1 MIPTASPLQAKLDA
15 ARKELLDLGL
25 RNPML
30 NYRPSRARG
39 LVLVDEL
46 PAEVFRRLVVDG
58 KAFSFLAAEG
68 ERAEGWLADP
78 EGEVPAPA
86 GEKAARHTDTRLQ
99 TALPPAELQKVLL
112 NTFYAARTFVEEQ
125 GANVLYLALGMLEW
139 DEAEKPDV
147 RRAPL
152 LLVPV
157 ELARTSAL
165 ARFNLKWTGEDPGE
179 NLSLQA
185 KLRADFGLALPPLPP
200 AEDLDVEAY
209 LQAVAAAVAERG
221 WRVDAQ
227 AVALGFFAFGKY
239 FMYRDLD
246 AEQWPQALRPDAH
259 PVLAAL
265 LDQGFREPPAEFGE
279 DDQLDTKLPPDV
291 PASVVDLD
299 GSQAL
304 AVLGVRAGRNVVIQG
319 PPGTGKS
326 QTITNIVAD
335 AIARGR
341 TVLFVAEK
349 MAALEVVKR
358 RLDAVGLGD
367 ACLELHSHKTSKRA
381 VLEELARTWGLGRPR
396 VPAAAADDAGL
407 HAELRERLNA
417 YAAAANAP
425 VGESGV
431 TPHESVGEL
440 LALWRETPDARL
452 PDAAVPHDLRAW
464 TGAAYKRRAALLGEV
479 VARLRDTGPIARH
492 PFRGARLTALP
503 PGRDVEVRE
512 AVKAAREA
520 TTRLSAAIAPLANR
534 LGMPAPATRDGA
546 MQVVLAADRAGRGP
560 DLTGV
565 SVADRG
571 WVARQVRLKALLE
584 AGARLADLMREWG
597 EVVVPAAWDMDLA
610 AARVAIAAHGRRLFR
625 FFNGE
630 WRRAN
635 STLRGIC
642 LGAPPAAHERRLAL
656 LDALAEGRRHR
667 ALIRAEDSLGEA
679 LFEGPWA
686 AEGSDWDALSR
697 IFDWVRDLHE
707 EVDAGRLP
715 TGLLAFLEAN
725 PRGLPDAP
733 ELVPAGAALDT
744 FDAAWSRLVARL
756 EWAPAAEDP
765 ALGRQAF
772 ADLEARLDRWF
783 LSPEALQGLAS
794 FNRLAGQLEAEGLG
808 ALARHVTGPDGA
820 ELAPR
825 LPAAFARAWHETL
838 LDRAMRE
845 RPALAAFDGASHE
858 IQRDRF
864 RKLDRL
870 VIEHTRAKL
879 ATAHWEGL
887 PRSEGA
893 GQWALLRREMEKKAR
908 HLPIRQL
915 IGKAGH
921 AVQAIKPV
929 FMMSPLSI
937 ATFLP
942 PGGLVFDL
950 VVFDEASQVKP
961 VDAFG
966 AIMRGAQVVV
976 VGDKRQMPPTS
987 FFDTLANPD
996 AADAAEDEDAVT
1008 ADFESVLGLF
1018 EAQGA
1023 PQHMLR
1029 WHYRSRH
1036 ESLIAVSNAEFYE
1049 NRLVVFPSPD
1059 ADREEA
1065 GLRFHHLADAVYD
1078 RGGSRTNAAEARAVA
1093 QGVLAHARTRPDLSL
1108 GVAAFSVAQAT
1119 AIQTEVEKVRRAH
1132 PEAEGFFASAHR
1144 HEPFFVKNLETVQGD
1159 ERDVMLVSVGY
1170 GRDAEGKVAMNFGP
1184 LNQEGGE
1191 RRLNVLITR
1200 ARLRCEVFSSIR
1212 GDEIRAGER
1221 EPRGVSALRRFLTY
1235 AETGRLEGPTGT
1247 LRALDP
1253 DAFADEVV
1261 QALTAAGWDVT
1272 REVGVEGGL
1281 IDVAVRDPQ
1290 RPGRYLLGVVC
1301 DGAAYGG
1308 ARTARDRDRLREQV
1322 LGSLGWRLYHAWCI
1336 DWLRRPDHE
1345 RRRLV
1350 TAVEAA
1356 AQEAER
1362 ADEAE
1367 PMPATEGGPAAQQ
1380 RLGAPTPRPA
1390 VERDQATPEAV
1401 RQAPV
1406 PSYRLAEPHV
1416 RLDNRDLPDI
1426 SVNVVAGWIAEV
1438 VAVEGPVHLAEVA
1451 RRIAAA
1457 GGVKRPGPRFRAAL
1471 EDAVGFALRQGIERR
1486 GDFLWA
1492 TGMAAAPLRDRSGLP
1507 PASKKLEWV
1516 SPEELDA
1523 AIVRAVADALGLQPA
1538 QAAVEGLKLLG
1549 FARPGEPARARAEAA
1564 VEGLIVAGRLARR
1577 GELVVPGE
1585 MENG

>member
-1 MIPTASPLQAKLDA
+1 MHPTASPLQAKLDA

-30 NYRPSRARG
+30 NHRPSRARG

-46 PAEVFRRLVVDG
+46 PAEVWRRLVVDG

-78 EGEVPAPA
+78 EGEAPAPA
-86 GEKAARHTDTRLQ
+86 GEKAPRHTDTKLQ
-99 TALPPAELQKVLL
+99 TAIPPGELQKVLL
-112 NTFYAARTFVEEQ
+112 NTFYAARTFIEEQ

-139 DEAEKPDV
+139 TEPDKPDV

-157 ELARTSAL
+157 ELSRTSAF
-165 ARFNLKWTGEDPGE
+165 ARFHLRWTGEDPGE
-179 NLSLQA
+179 NLSLAA
-185 KLRADFGLALPPLPP
+185 KLRADFGLALPPLPAP
-200 AEDLDVEAY
+200 EDLDPPAY
-209 LQAVAAAVAERG
+209 FAQVAAAVAERG
-221 WRVDAQ
+221 WRVDDQ

-239 FMYRDLD
+239 LMYRDLD
-246 AEQWPQALRPDAH
+246 AEQWPAELRPDGH

-265 LDQGFREPPAEFGE
+265 LDQGFREPPAEFSEGE
-279 DDQLDTKLPPDV
+279 VLDERLPPEV
-291 PASVVDLD
+291 PASVVDQD

-335 AIARGR
+335 ALARGR
-341 TVLFVAEK
+341 SVLFVAEK

-381 VLEELARTWGLGRPR
+381 VLEELQRSIGLGRPR

-407 HAELRERLNA
+407 HLELRDRLNA
-417 YAAAANAP
+417 YAKAANEPIGA
-425 VGESGV
+425 SGT
-431 TPHESVGEL
+431 TPHEAIGEL
-440 LALWRETPDARL
+440 LALWRTAPEARL
-452 PDAAVPHDLRAW
+452 PDMAVPPDLRDW
-464 TGAAYKRRAALLGEV
+464 PGAAFKKRAALLDEV

-492 PFRGARLTALP
+492 PYRGARLTELP
-503 PGRDVEVRE
+503 PGRDGEIRE

-520 TTRLSAAIAPLANR
+520 TTRLAAAVAPIANL
-534 LGMPAPATRDGA
+534 LGMPAPGTRDGA

-565 SVADRG
+565 DVADRA
-571 WVARQVRLKALLE
+571 WVARQVRLKALLD
-584 AGARLADLMREWG
+584 AGARLAELTTRWG
-597 EVVVPAAWDMDLA
+597 DRVVPEAWDQDLA
-610 AARVAIAAHGRRLFR
+610 ATRAAIAEHGDDFFLFRLF
-625 FFNGE
+625 NAD
-630 WRRAN
+630 WRRAEG
-635 STLRGIC
+635 TLRRISR
-642 LGAPPAAHERRLAL
+642 GAPPTDHAERLAL

-667 ALIRAEDSLGEA
+667 ALVREDNALGEA

-686 AEGSDWDALSR
+686 ALGSDWGALGR

-715 TGLLAFLEAN
+715 QGLLAFLEAN
-725 PRGLPDAP
+725 PRGLPEAP
-733 ELVPAGAALDT
+733 ELAPAAAALDA
-744 FDAAWSRLVARL
+744 FDAAWARLVARL
-756 EWAPAAEDP
+756 DWVPPAEEP

-783 LSPEALQGLAS
+783 LAPDALQGIAAY
-794 FNRLAGQLEAEGLG
+794 NRLAVQLEGEGLG
-808 ALARHVTGPDGA
+808 AIARAVAGPDGV
-820 ELAPR
+820 ELAPQ
-825 LPAAFARAWHETL
+825 LPAAFRRAWLETL
-838 LDRAMRE
+838 LDRAVRE
-845 RPALAAFDGASHE
+845 RPALATFDGAGHE

-864 RKLDRL
+864 RGLDRL

-879 ATAHWEGL
+879 AAQHWDGL
-887 PRSEGA
+887 PRTEGA

-915 IGKAGH
+915 LAKAGN

-937 ATFLP
+937 ATFLA
-942 PGGLVFDL
+942 PGSLVFDL

-987 FFDTLANPD
+987 FFDTLADPET
-996 AADAAEDEDAVT
+996 APDEDATT

-1036 ESLIAVSNAEFYE
+1036 ESLIAVSNAEFYDD
-1049 NRLVVFPSPD
+1049 RLVVFPSPD

-1078 RGGSRTNAAEARAVA
+1078 RGGTRTNAGEARAVA
-1093 QGVLAHARTRPDLSL
+1093 EAVLAHARTRPDLSL

-1119 AIQTEVEKVRRAH
+1119 AIQAEVEKVRRAH
-1132 PEAEGFFASAHR
+1132 PEAEGFFAAHA

-1212 GDEIRAGER
+1212 ADEIRAGDA
-1221 EPRGVSALRRFLTY
+1221 EPRGVAALRRFLAY
-1235 AETGRLEGPTGT
+1235 AETGRLERPGAAP
-1247 LRALDP
+1247 RAALAAADGLAAEVA
-1253 DAFADEVV
+1253 DALA
-1261 QALTAAGWDVT
+1261 AAGWEAT
-1272 REVGVEGGL
+1272 REVGVAGGL
-1281 IDVAVRDPQ
+1281 VDVAVRDPQ

-1301 DGAAYGG
+1301 DGEAYG
-1308 ARTARDRDRLREQV
+1308 AATTARDRDRLREQV
-1322 LGSLGWRLYHAWCI
+1322 LEGLGWRLHHAWCV
-1336 DWLRRPDHE
+1336 DWMRRPDHE
-1345 RRRLV
+1345 RRRLIQ
-1350 TAVEAA
+1350 AVEAA
-1356 AQEAER
+1356 AQAADREEEAEAAAPGPVTALERDMPVPEGVR
-1362 ADEAE
+1362 AAPIPPYRMAE
-1367 PMPATEGGPAAQQ
+1367 P
-1380 RLGAPTPRPA
+1380 R
-1390 VERDQATPEAV
+1390 
-1401 RQAPV
+1401 
-1406 PSYRLAEPHV
+1406 V
-1416 RLDNRDLPDI
+1416 RLEGRELPDVP
-1426 SVNVVAGWIAEV
+1426 VNLVAGWIAEV
-1438 VAVEGPVHLAEVA
+1438 VAVEGPVHLAEVG
-1451 RRIAAA
+1451 RRIAGA

-1471 EDAVGFALRQGIERR
+1471 EDAVGFALRQGLERR

-1492 TGMAAAPLRDRSGLP
+1492 TGMTAAPLRDRSGLP
-1507 PASKKLEWV
+1507 ATSKKLEHV

-1523 AIVRAVADALGLQPA
+1523 AIARAVTDALGLAPA

-1564 VEGLIVAGRLARR
+1564 VEGLIAARRLARQ
-1577 GELVVPGE
+1577 GDVVVPGE
-1585 MENG
+1585 G

>member
-1 MIPTASPLQAKLDA
+1 MIPTRSSLQAKLDA

-39 LVLVDEL
+39 VVLVDEL
-46 PAEVFRRLVVDG
+46 PGEVYRRLVVDG
-58 KAFSFLAAEG
+58 KAYSFLAAED
-68 ERAEGWLADP
+68 ERGDA
-78 EGEVPAPA
+78 
-86 GEKAARHTDTRLQ
+86 RLQ
-99 TALPPAELQKVLL
+99 TALPPAELQRVLL
-112 NTFYAARTFVEEQ
+112 NTYYAARTFIEEQ

-139 DEAEKPDV
+139 QEPDKPDV

-152 LLVPV
+152 VLVPV
-157 ELARTSAL
+157 ELSRTSAQ
-165 ARFNLKWTGEDPGE
+165 ARFHLRWSGEDLGE
-179 NLSLQA
+179 NLSLAARLQ
-185 KLRADFGLALPPLPP
+185 ADFGLELPPLPS
-200 AEDLDVEAY
+200 AEDLDLAAY
-209 LQAVAAAVAERG
+209 FEAVAALAAERG
-221 WRVDAQ
+221 WRLDDQ
-227 AVALGFFAFGKY
+227 AVALGFFAFGKF

-246 AEQWPQALRPDAH
+246 AEQWPDDLHPDRH

-265 LDQGFREPPAEFGE
+265 LETGFREPPAALGE
-279 DDQLDTKLPPDV
+279 DDHLDEKLPPDV

-335 AIARGR
+335 AIAQGR

-381 VLEELARTWGLGRPR
+381 VLAELLRTCGLGRPR
-396 VPAAAADDAGL
+396 LPAAAADDADL

-417 YAAAANAP
+417 YAAAANEP

-431 TPHESVGEL
+431 TPHEAVGEL
-440 LALWRETPDARL
+440 LALWREAAEARL
-452 PDAAVPHDLRAW
+452 PDAAVPADLPSW
-464 TGAAYKRRAALLGEV
+464 PGAAYKRRAALLTEL
-479 VARLRDTGPIARH
+479 VARLADTGPIVRH
-492 PFRGARLTALP
+492 PYRGARLTELA

-520 TTRLSAAIAPLANR
+520 TTRLSAAVAPLANR
-534 LGMPAPATRDGA
+534 LGMTPPNTRDA
-546 MQVVLAADRAGRGP
+546 TMQVVLAADRAGRGP

-565 SVADRG
+565 RVGDRG

-584 AGARLADLMREWG
+584 AGARLADLMRAWG
-597 EVVVPAAWDMDLA
+597 DAVVTEAWDQDFA
-610 AARVAIAAHGRRLFR
+610 GIRAAIAAHGERFFR

-635 STLRGIC
+635 HTLRGIC
-642 LGAPPAAHERRLAL
+642 REAPPATHAQRLAL

-667 ALIRAEDSLGEA
+667 ALIRSEGSLAEA

-686 AEGSDWDALSR
+686 AEGSDWDALTR

-715 TGLLAFLEAN
+715 AGLLAFLDAN
-725 PRGLPDAP
+725 PRGLPDAA
-733 ELVPAGAALDT
+733 ELPPAAEALDA
-744 FDAAWSRLVARL
+744 FDAAWARL
-756 EWAPAAEDP
+756 IARLDWAPPAGEP
-765 ALGRQAF
+765 ALGQQGF

-783 LSPEALQGLAS
+783 LAPEALQGLAS
-794 FNRLAGQLEAEGLG
+794 FNRMAAQLEAEGLG
-808 ALARHVTGPDGA
+808 ALARHVASAEGA
-820 ELAPR
+820 ALTPR

-845 RPALAAFDGASHE
+845 RPALASFDGAGHD

-864 RKLDRL
+864 RTLDQL
-870 VIEHTRAKL
+870 VLEHTRARL
-879 ATAHWEGL
+879 AGAHWEGL
-887 PRSEGA
+887 PRGEGG
-893 GQWALLRREMEKKAR
+893 GQWAVLRREMEKKSR

-915 IGKAGH
+915 IAKAGH

-942 PGGLVFDL
+942 PGSLVFDL

-987 FFDTLANPD
+987 FFDTLTGPE
-996 AADAAEDEDAVT
+996 AAEDEDAVT

-1036 ESLIAVSNAEFYE
+1036 ESLIAVSNSEFYE
-1049 NRLVVFPSPD
+1049 NRLVIFPSPD

-1065 GLRFHHLADAVYD
+1065 GLRFHHLPAAIYD
-1078 RGGSRTNAAEARAVA
+1078 RGGTRTNAGEARAVA
-1093 QGVLAHARTRPDLSL
+1093 GAVLAHARTRPDLSL
-1108 GVAAFSVAQAT
+1108 GVAAFSVAQAA
-1119 AIQTEVEKVRRAH
+1119 AIQAEVEQARRAH
-1132 PEAEGFFASAHR
+1132 PEAEAFFAGGHP

-1170 GRDAEGKVAMNFGP
+1170 GRDADGKVAMNFGP
-1184 LNQEGGE
+1184 LNQDGGE

-1212 GDEIRAGER
+1212 GDDIRSGPDA
-1221 EPRGVSALRRFLTY
+1221 PRGVAALQRFLTY
-1235 AETGRLEGPTGT
+1235 AETGRLEGPAGAERRTA
-1247 LRALDP
+1247 RP
-1253 DAFADEVV
+1253 DAFADEVAA
-1261 QALTAAGWDVT
+1261 ALTRAGWEVT
-1272 REVGVEGGL
+1272 REVGVDGGM

-1301 DGAAYGG
+1301 DGEAYGG
-1308 ARTARDRDRLREQV
+1308 ARTARDRDRLRGQV

-1345 RRRLV
+1345 RQRLV
-1350 TAVEAA
+1350 AATEEAA
-1356 AQEAER
+1356 RAANL

-1367 PMPATEGGPAAQQ
+1367 PVMPDAPADPGP
-1380 RLGAPTPRPA
+1380 P
-1390 VERDQATPEAV
+1390 VEREAAIYDAP
-1401 RQAPV
+1401 RQAPI
-1406 PSYRLAEPHV
+1406 PPYRVAEPHV
-1416 RLDNRDLPDI
+1416 RLDHRELQDV

-1471 EDAVGFALRQGIERR
+1471 DDAVGFAGRQGIERR
-1486 GDFLWA
+1486 GEFLWA
-1492 TGMAAAPLRDRSGLP
+1492 TGMAAPPLRDRSGLP

-1516 SPEELDA
+1516 SPEELDG
-1523 AIVRAVADALGLQPA
+1523 AIVRAVADALGLLPA
-1538 QAAVEGLKLLG
+1538 HAATQGLKLLG
-1549 FARPGEPARARAEAA
+1549 FARPGDPARARAEAA

-1585 MENG
+1585 DKDD